1 MNIVGVMVDDFVDK
15 RRRLCHYIMHNA
27 PEEVVDEW
35 LGQEEQ
41 RILFTTSVEP
51 TPPEPTTHEHAVLK
65 FIQPWMTYVYYNYT
79 TAELLQAVRSLR
91 GASV

>member
-1 MNIVGVMVDDFVDK
+1 MNMVGVMADDLDDK

-35 LGQEEQ
+35 LG
-41 RILFTTSVEP
+41 RIHEP
-51 TPPEPTTHEHAVLK
+51 TPLEPTPEPPTHEDAVLK

>member
-1 MNIVGVMVDDFVDK
+1 MNMVGVMADDFVDK

-35 LGQEEQ
+35 LGQEQ
-41 RILFTTSVEP
+41 RILDSMPPEHT
-51 TPPEPTTHEHAVLK
+51 PEPTTHEDAVLK